1 MKADDVAALQA
12 KAATG
17 MAGSSGSYGIGKGG
31 LDAKASVAWLAVG
44 IPILWGVWKTL
55 EGAVAIFR

>member
-1 MKADDVAALQA
+1 
-12 KAATG
+12 
-17 MAGSSGSYGIGKGG
+17 MAGPSGSYGIGWGG
-31 LDAKASVAWLAVG
+31 LDAKAGLAWLAVG